1 MKKIISYH
9 PNKST
14 GIGGIETLMR
24 SLQSVTISLNNT
36 FIEYYNDIANDKKEH
51 FDEKNTNV
59 VYKKIKLP
67 SFASGQ
73 LREAIKG
80 LLFAFKLIG
89 HRSKGS
95 DFVFIYH
102 PVYLLFLFRF
112 VLSKKSLVVVQSN
125 RLDSLFSGRLA
136 KLAFKLNGKNIYKF
150 CVYTSFDRDKLEKS
164 YNFNKEKI
172 QVIPRGCK
180 LESKGS
186 VALYS
191 KKLVTIARIHEHQK
205 NFDKMIEVMKKI
217 DSNYTLDIYG
227 SGADEEVSS
236 LKSKIANINNIN
248 YLGPTNNV
256 TETLSSYSVF
266 LMTSHYEGFGQTLIE
281 ARSQGLPL
289 VVFNNFEAATWL
301 IKQGENGFLI
311 NDNDVDDCVNK
322 IKALTTE
329 QATFNVFSNNC
340 LKMANE
346 TDNEKVEK
354 QWEKLLSE

>member
-14 GIGGIETLMR
+14 GIGGIETLVR
-24 SLQSVTISLNNT
+24 SLQFVSSKLALN
-36 FIEYYNDIANDKKEH
+36 FVEYYNDIANDKKEH
-51 FDEKNTNV
+51 FDEKDTSV
-59 VYKKIKLP
+59 IYKKIKLP
-67 SFASGQ
+67 SYLNGQ
-73 LREAIKG
+73 LREAMKG

-89 HRSKGS
+89 HRSNSS
-95 DFVFIYH
+95 DFIFIYH

-112 VLSKKSLVVVQSN
+112 VLSKKTLIVVQSN

-136 KLAFKLNGKNIYKF
+136 KLAFKLNGRNINKF
-150 CVYTSFDRDKLEKS
+150 CVYTSFDRDKLEKNYS
-164 YNFNKEKI
+164 FDQEKI

-180 LESKGS
+180 LKSKS
-186 VALYS
+186 TTALYS

-217 DSNYTLDIYG
+217 DSSYTLDIYG
-227 SGADEEVSS
+227 SGSDEEVLS
-236 LKSKIANINNIN
+236 LKIKIADINNIN
-248 YLGPTNNV
+248 YLGPTDNV
-256 TETLSSYSVF
+256 AETLSGYSVF

-301 IKQGENGFLI
+301 VKQGENGFLI
-311 NDNDVDDCVNK
+311 NNNDVDDCVNK
-322 IKALTTE
+322 IKVLTIDE
-329 QATFNVFSNNC
+329 PTFNVFSNNC

-346 TDNEKVEK
+346 TDNEKIEK
-354 QWEKLLSE
+354 QWSQLLSE

>member
-1 MKKIISYH
+1 MQKIISYH

-14 GIGGIETLMR
+14 GIGGIETLIR
-24 SLQSVTISLNNT
+24 SLQFVSISLNNT
-36 FIEYYNDIANDKKEH
+36 FFEYYNDIANDKKEH
-51 FDEKNTNV
+51 FHENADV
-59 VYKKIKLP
+59 IYKKIKIP
-67 SFASGQ
+67 HFADGQ
-73 LREAIKG
+73 LREVIKG
-80 LLFAFKLIG
+80 LLFAFKLKG
-89 HRSKGS
+89 DRSKGS
-95 DFVFIYH
+95 GFVFIYH
-102 PVYLLFLFRF
+102 PIYLLFLFRF
-112 VLSKKSLVVVQSN
+112 FLSEKKLIVVQSN
-125 RLDSLFSGRLA
+125 RLDYLFSSRLA
-136 KLAFKLNGKNIYKF
+136 KLAFKLNGKNIGKF

-191 KKLVTIARIHEHQK
+191 KKLVTIARIYEHQK
-205 NFDKMIEVMKKI
+205 NFDKMIEVMKRI

-256 TETLSSYSVF
+256 AETLSSYSVF

-311 NDNDVDDCVNK
+311 NNNDVGDCVNK
-322 IKALTTE
+322 IEALTTD
-329 QATFNVFSNNC
+329 QATFNVYSNNC
-340 LKMANE
+340 LKMADE

-354 QWEKLLSE
+354 QWGKLLSE